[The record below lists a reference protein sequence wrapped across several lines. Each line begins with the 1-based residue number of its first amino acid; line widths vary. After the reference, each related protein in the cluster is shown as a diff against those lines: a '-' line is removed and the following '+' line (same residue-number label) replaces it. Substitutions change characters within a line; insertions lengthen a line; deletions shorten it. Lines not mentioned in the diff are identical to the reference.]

1 MQRERIINIILVKL
15 KNGKNNI
22 THYDVFSAE
31 NVTIIYS
38 KCCKISVLDNIG
50 HSTYCEKYYVYSIIG
65 VNVFL

>member
-1 MQRERIINIILVKL
+1 MQRERIINIILVES

-50 HSTYCEKYYVYSIIG
+50 RCLCGYG
-65 VNVFL
+65 